1 MNNENKNEQKLRPK
15 KSFYLT
21 AAVGILAVVASIV
34 SLRLATGKVQKDL
47 TKFASEQSFT
57 LSTDKVQ
64 NEVTDVP
71 DTRDFSLDDE
81 TEEETTEKATEEK
94 TTEKKTEEKTTE
106 ESSSKVQ
113 NAAKIE
119 NPSYVLPLEAAVVKE
134 YSAETPIFNKTM
146 GDFRTHSGVDFEGNE
161 GDEVVAVGNGIV
173 SRVSVDSLWGYV
185 IEIDHGDFTARY
197 IGLSQDNAVGINDEV
212 KIGQK
217 LGVLS
222 SIPAEKEDGAHLH
235 FEVLKDGK
243 YVEPVSALGLPQ

>member
-1 MNNENKNEQKLRPK
+1 MNNENKNENKLRPK

-21 AAVGILAVVASIV
+21 AAIGILAVAASIV

-47 TKFASEQSFT
+47 TKFASEQSFS
-57 LSTDKVQ
+57 LSTGEVQ
-64 NEVTDVP
+64 NDVTGVP
-71 DTRDFSLDDE
+71 DTRDLTLPDE
-81 TEEETTEKATEEK
+81 ETANETTEKKTTES
-94 TTEKKTEEKTTE
+94 TTEKKTEKKAEKET
-106 ESSSKVQ
+106 SKVQ

-134 YSAETPIFNKTM
+134 YSPDTPIKSKTM
-146 GDFRTHSGVDFEGNE
+146 GDFRTHNGADFEGNE
-161 GDEVVAVGNGIV
+161 GDEVVAVGNGV
-173 SRVSVDSLWGYV
+173 VTRVSVDSLWGYV

-197 IGLSQDNAVGINDEV
+197 IGLSQENAVGINDEV

-222 SIPAEKEDGAHLH
+222 SIPAEREDGAHLH

-243 YVEPVSALGLPQ
+243 YVEPVSALGLSQ